1 MVYPPS
7 MERNQDNIHLPL
19 QKCLKQIL
27 SEMLSLSRN
36 ADLIVKRAHW
46 SHQRLSYWSSAA
58 DSSSALVEEG
68 GGIDSSDCSCSWEGL
83 ELSTHELLIF
93 SFFLQGARPGFCNW
107 FRLGIGGGRK
117 GGGA

>member
-36 ADLIVKRAHW
+36 ADLMVEKAHW
-46 SHQRLSYWSSAA
+46 SHRRLSYWSSAA

-68 GGIDSSDCSCSWEGL
+68 GGGA
-83 ELSTHELLIF
+83 STHQI
-93 SFFLQGARPGFCNW
+93 AHAPGRGWSCQHMSC
-107 FRLGIGGGRK
+107 
-117 GGGA
+117 